1 LHCKYYVLDLNWD
14 THVLNAIM
22 QEAAMT
28 HHQHTRHVAFKA
40 MLNWS
45 PKALPFFQDTLRIS
59 VEERLTA
66 SEALQHPFIRMH
78 AEYICK
84 QQQRQQQQQQQPVP
98 V

>member
-1 LHCKYYVLDLNWD
+1 
-14 THVLNAIM
+14 
-22 QEAAMT
+22 MT

-78 AEYICK
+78 AEYTCK
-84 QQQRQQQQQQQPVP
+84 QQQQPQPVC
-98 V
+98 VSVS